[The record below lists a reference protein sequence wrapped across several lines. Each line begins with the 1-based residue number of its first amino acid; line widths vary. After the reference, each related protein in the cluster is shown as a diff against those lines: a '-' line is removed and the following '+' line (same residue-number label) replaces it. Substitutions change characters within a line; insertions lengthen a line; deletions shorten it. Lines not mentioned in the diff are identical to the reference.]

1 MKRIITIRVVM
12 ALDGGAA
19 VARGNNEEANGNR
32 QGFGMQ
38 DAGATVTY
46 TGTVEEIDG
55 HVVLNSNGTLYSL
68 SAPGFTRA
76 GVEVPYGETIEVKGT
91 MNTEPCDDCD
101 LDAAG
106 HIFVRNATVNGEEL
120 AFANGRSDNDDK
132 RGNAGQDGNGQGN
145 NGRSEAGMGNKAD
158 NDSRGMGRDDVS
170 QGNSRRGSSGRSG
183 SGRNGDSRDGQDFR
197 QNSRWNNPEA

>member
-1 MKRIITIRVVM
+1 MKRIITIMMIM
-12 ALDGGAA
+12 ALVGGAA
-19 VARGNNEEANGNR
+19 FARGNNEEANGNR

-38 DAGATVTY
+38 DADATVTY

-55 HVVLNSNGTLYSL
+55 HVVLNSNGKLYSL
-68 SAPGFTRA
+68 SAPGFFRA

-120 AFANGRSDNDDK
+120 AFANGRSDNDD
-132 RGNAGQDGNGQGN
+132 R
-145 NGRSEAGMGNKAD
+145 RGMGRKAD
-158 NDSRGMGRDDVS
+158 NDSRGIGRDNVNQS
-170 QGNSRRGSSGRSG
+170 NPRRSSSGRG
-183 SGRNGDSRDGQDFR
+183 NSGRNDDSRDGQGIR
-197 QNSRWNNPEA
+197 QNSRWNDPEA